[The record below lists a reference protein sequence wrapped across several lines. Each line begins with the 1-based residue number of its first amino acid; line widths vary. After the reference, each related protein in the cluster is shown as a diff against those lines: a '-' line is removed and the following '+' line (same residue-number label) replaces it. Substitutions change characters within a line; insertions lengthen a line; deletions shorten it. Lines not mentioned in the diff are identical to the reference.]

1 MSAPEVRA
9 GSLADLK
16 SAGRLLT
23 KVGTIPVVVF
33 WHDDAVFAIED
44 RCPHLGFPLHQGTV
58 EAGLVTCHWHH
69 ARFDL
74 VSGCTL
80 DLWADD
86 ARGFDVRVHGDGVFV
101 TARVHTDPVGHLH
114 ARLRNGLEDDISL
127 VIAKSVLGLLDA
139 GVPAAEIVRTGVE
152 FGARYRSSGWG
163 AGLTVLVAM
172 ANLLPHLAPDDRAL
186 ALVHGLTFVARDTS
200 DQAPRFAVGALETD
214 DIPFDRLA
222 SWYRRFVDT
231 RSSDAAER
239 TLETALATSD
249 GLAGVEALMFAAV
262 TDHIFIDGGHTID
275 FTNKAFEAVEHLG
288 KDAAGEILPTLVRQT
303 TAASRSEEFGEWRH
317 PHNHAGLAQRTIEAL
332 GGALDEGQARRGQ
345 FGSVGA
351 LGWQLLD
358 DDPEVVASSLLDV
371 LRSGADEEQVGRAI
385 AYAAALRILRF
396 HVQNDHGDW
405 DSVHHAFTAANA
417 LHQALRR
424 RASIDLLRG
433 AVHAALRINLD
444 RFLNLPAA
452 RRPYATSGSLDALVH
467 CFDVQGMVDEAG
479 NEAYGFLRGGGT
491 RAELVAVLGQG
502 LLAEDAEFHWYQT
515 VEAGVRQAQQWPE
528 GSEEEALVLTALAR
542 FLAAHTPTRRE
553 LPTVVSI
560 ATRLRRGEALYEE
573 EAIEA

>member
-1 MSAPEVRA
+1 MSTLEVRA
-9 GSLADLK
+9 GSLAELQ
-16 SAGRLLT
+16 SVGRLLA

-33 WHDDAVFAIED
+33 WHADAAFAIED

-86 ARGFDVRVHGDGVFV
+86 ARGFDVHLRGDDVFV
-101 TARVHTDPVGHLH
+101 TARVHADPVGHLQN
-114 ARLRNGLEDDISL
+114 RLRKGLEDDISL

-139 GVPAAEIVRTGVE
+139 GVAPAEIVRTGVE
-152 FGARYRSSGWG
+152 FGARYRSEGWG

-172 ANLLPHLAPDDRAL
+172 ANLLPQLSPDDQAL
-186 ALVHGLTFVARDTS
+186 ALVHGLAFVARDTRNH
-200 DQAPRFAVGALETD
+200 APRFAIGALETD
-214 DIPFDRLA
+214 DVPFTRLEN
-222 SWYRRFVDT
+222 WYRRFVDT

-239 TLETALATSD
+239 TLETALAESNR
-249 GLAGVEALMFAAV
+249 LADVEAMMFAAV
-262 TDHIFIDGGHTID
+262 TDHVFIDGGHTID
-275 FTNKAFEAVEHLG
+275 FTNKAFEAVDHLG
-288 KDAAGEILPTLVRQT
+288 GDAASVLLPTLVQQT

-317 PHNHAGLAQRTIEAL
+317 PYDRAGLAQRTVDAL
-332 GGALDEGQARRGQ
+332 ATAVENGRARRGQ
-345 FGSVGA
+345 YDSVGA
-351 LGWQLLD
+351 LGWHLLD
-358 DDPEVVASSLLDV
+358 DDPEIVASTLLDA
-371 LRSGADEEQVGRAI
+371 LRAGADEEQVGRAI
-385 AYAAALRILRF
+385 AYAAALRIARF

-405 DSVHHAFTAANA
+405 DSVHHTFTAANA
-417 LHQALRR
+417 LHHALQRR
-424 RASIDLLRG
+424 PSIALLRG

-444 RFLNLPAA
+444 RFLNVPAA
-452 RRPYATSGSLDALVH
+452 RRPQATSGSLDALAH
-467 CFDVQGMVDEAG
+467 CFDVQGMVDDAG

-491 RAELVAVLGQG
+491 RAELVVALGRG

-515 VEAGVRQAQQWPE
+515 VEAGIRQAQQWPE
-528 GSEEEALVLTALAR
+528 GSEEGALVLSSVAR

-553 LPTVVSI
+553 LPTVVRI

-573 EAIEA
+573 IL